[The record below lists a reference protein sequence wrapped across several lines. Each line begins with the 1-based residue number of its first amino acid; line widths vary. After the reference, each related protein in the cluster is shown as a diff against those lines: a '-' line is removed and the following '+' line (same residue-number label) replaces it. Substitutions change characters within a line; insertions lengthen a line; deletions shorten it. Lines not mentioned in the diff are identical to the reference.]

1 MYRERYQTLAYLIG
15 SKSISSPFE
24 MALGKYIKKH
34 LPDTEANTRA
44 IIHICDS
51 IAQAHESD
59 VLAVD
64 ATAIVGK
71 VGLFDAPS
79 NAVIVWG
86 KTFRAK

>member
-1 MYRERYQTLAYLIG
+1 MQN
-15 SKSISSPFE
+15 
-24 MALGKYIKKH
+24 

-44 IIHICDS
+44 ITHICDS

-64 ATAIVGK
+64 ATAVVGK

-79 NAVIVWG
+79 NAVLVWR